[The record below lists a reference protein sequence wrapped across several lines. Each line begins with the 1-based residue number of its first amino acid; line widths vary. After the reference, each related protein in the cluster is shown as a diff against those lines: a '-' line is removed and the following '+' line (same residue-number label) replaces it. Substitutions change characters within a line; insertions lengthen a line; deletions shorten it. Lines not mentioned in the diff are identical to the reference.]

1 MTTKSILIGK
11 FVDHAAPFLWGSV
24 QDASGMTLV
33 AEGLPFVVVNQPP
46 GAKYVNDSLGRLS
59 EVQMTNGTTIVY
71 AYDAAGNRT
80 STVTTAGPNGL

>member
-1 MTTKSILIGK
+1 M
-11 FVDHAAPFLWGSV
+11 
-24 QDASGMTLV
+24 
-33 AEGLPFVVVNQPP
+33 
-46 GAKYVNDSLGRLS
+46 NDSLGRLS